1 MAGAT
6 NSSRALLLLLSAL
19 LYLARLSSGN
29 SEVMKAVNI
38 TWSSINFKTILQWEP
53 KPVNYFYTVEIDGD
67 RLVRKK
73 ICIHTSATECD
84 VTNALKDVKDVYVA
98 RIYSEVPNRDP
109 DDFDIPPY
117 EVSSE
122 FIPYAQTEIGVPTIK
137 SFEQKENTLKVEI
150 ADPLTPYRF
159 EGNGSF
165 RSIRD
170 IFKDDLEYTLYYWK
184 DQSTGKKQENT
195 KSNLFEIHID
205 KEKNYCFYVQ
215 ATVPSRSTDRSSQK
229 SSVKCTSV
237 RRDEL
242 DGLELEVILIIAAVA
257 VGVIALII
265 ILSVVAYKCTR
276 SKPAA
281 TKKESVPLNA

>member
-6 NSSRALLLLLSAL
+6 KSSRALLLLCAL
-19 LYLARLSSGN
+19 LYLAHLSSGN

-38 TWSSINFKTILQWEP
+38 TWSSTNFKTILQWEP
-53 KPVNYFYTVEIDGD
+53 NPVNYFYTVEIDGD

-84 VTNALKDVKDVYVA
+84 VTKALKDVKDVYVA

-137 SFEQKENTLKVEI
+137 SFEQKERTLKVEI

-184 DQSTGKKQENT
+184 DQSTGKKSEKT
-195 KSNLFEIHID
+195 KSNLFEISID

-215 ATVPSRSTDRSSQK
+215 ATVPSRSTNRSSQK

-265 ILSVVAYKCTR
+265 ILSVVVYKCTR